1 MSESEQEPDPLAP
14 QPEEE
19 AAGQMPDGDAAGDET
34 AGTGDGAAER
44 IKTLE
49 AEVARMK
56 DHLLRAMAETENTR
70 KRAQREREDAGKYA
84 ITSFAKD
91 MLDFADNF
99 HRALASIPQE
109 LLGDERIGPI
119 ITGIESMEK
128 VLARNFEK
136 HGITK
141 IEPMGIPFD
150 AHFHEV
156 IFEAPGTGQ
165 PPGTVIQV
173 VENGYMLKDRLLR
186 PARVGVAKGDGPA
199 TGGTIDT
206 QA

>member
-1 MSESEQEPDPLAP
+1 MTESEPETDPLAP
-14 QPEEE
+14 PPEEN
-19 AAGQMPDGDAAGDET
+19 AGAEEIPADAAPANESDPT
-34 AGTGDGAAER
+34 AAR

-49 AEVARMK
+49 EELARMK

-84 ITSFAKD
+84 ITGFAKD

-99 HRALASIPQE
+99 HRALASIPAE
-109 LLGDERIGPI
+109 LHGDERIGPI

-128 VLARNFEK
+128 VLLRNFEK

-150 AHFHEV
+150 ANFHEV

-165 PPGTVIQV
+165 PAGTIIQV
-173 VENGYMLKDRLLR
+173 VEAGYMLKDRLLR
-186 PARVGVAKGDGPA
+186 PARVGVAKGDGPS
-199 TGGTIDT
+199 TGGKVDT

>member
-1 MSESEQEPDPLAP
+1 MTQAEPEKDPLAP
-14 QPEEE
+14 EQEE
-19 AAGQMPDGDAAGDET
+19 ASAQQNAPLAADPKIE
-34 AGTGDGAAER
+34 AHAAR
-44 IKTLE
+44 IKSLE
-49 AEVARMK
+49 DEVARLK

-84 ITSFAKD
+84 ITGFAKD

-99 HRALASIPQE
+99 HRALAAIPAE
-109 LLGDERIGPI
+109 LHTGDERMVNI

-128 VLARNFEK
+128 FLARNFEK

-141 IEPMGIPFD
+141 IEPMGVPFD
-150 AHFHEV
+150 ANFHEV

-165 PPGTVIQV
+165 PAGTIIQV
-173 VENGYMLKDRLLR
+173 IEAGYLLRDRLLR
-186 PARVGVAKGDGPA
+186 PARVGVAKGEGPA
-199 TGGTIDT
+199 TGGKVDT